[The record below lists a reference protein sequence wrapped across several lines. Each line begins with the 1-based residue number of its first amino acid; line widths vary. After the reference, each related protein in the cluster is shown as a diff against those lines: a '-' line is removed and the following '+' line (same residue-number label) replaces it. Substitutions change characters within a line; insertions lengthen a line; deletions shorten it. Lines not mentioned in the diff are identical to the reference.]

1 MRDEFYELSDSK
13 KVYYVS
19 APCGGGKTLSLCN
32 HIKADRE
39 RNILYVAPSV
49 DLVNEIRERLDVM
62 GVHADVITTETHP
75 KKVRRAL
82 TEYFEA
88 AEDMGHL
95 LLVTHNAYFGLPFF
109 ANRKNWSI
117 FIDEIPQV
125 ANPHTL
131 EIPHH
136 KGLLLKH
143 VDVMPWKTD
152 GLYVL
157 QATNRSR
164 LRKLLDGPRDQIYD
178 QFRGL
183 FENLVS
189 ENYITFIDKMS
200 WEKLNSDEVFER
212 QEEKKNRVYCV
223 SMLNDKPFR
232 GAAILGANIERSLIR
247 KWLESTYR
255 NKFEEQSELVA
266 GLLPVQPVGPRLRL
280 RYFVPERN
288 FSKHLAGL
296 VTEDG
301 KCLID
306 KMDDLARKELGG
318 KPFLLFCN
326 NDRKKA
332 SLKRLGPNATW
343 VSTYCYGL
351 NTYKGFSQAYFSAAI
366 NFAPQHIRMLS
377 ELGLGPDDIHNSVAY
392 ETAYQAIMRSALR
405 DPTSDA
411 MVTAIVADQR
421 TAEAIA
427 KITGC
432 TDVAQIGDLIQP
444 KPLPFDGSQ
453 KKQRQEYHRILNLLI
468 EPNSLPKPSLKE
480 NGVINGP
487 SNIDSL
493 LSDEELV
500 GTSLEP
506 VFMTLHRSQYDK
518 RPDQFYGHERSIG
531 EWIGLFRSLA
541 RGPIDDKEQ
550 HLMFTPAKFNPP
562 DGAEGYRRKEYLTSV
577 SCLVLDFDNG
587 DLAPDDF
594 IRLFGDNAT
603 LLRLSF
609 VIMNSFSR
617 SPQEPNRFRVV
628 IFYGRP
634 IAGDWKQIWRIH
646 KNAVGFVVSL
656 LEEAGYPPATSGLD
670 KQCYVANQPYWAPC
684 TNRHHPEY
692 RLFETHNTK
701 THQLLKHSIDPIIFD
716 YPEPALV
723 DESAIPM
730 CGTVECS
737 DERRRGIIEAVSEK
751 LRGMTENRRIPIRNA
766 GIVLVKQAGLSHNE
780 VQQVL
785 MDAVGGERH
794 QRRHVTETMKWL
806 KVSRI
811 MPTI

>member
-1 MRDEFYELSDSK
+1 MRNELLNLK
-13 KVYYVS
+13 KAYYVS
-19 APCGGGKTLSLCN
+19 APCGSGKTLSLCH

-49 DLVNEIRERLDVM
+49 DLVNETRERLEVM

-88 AEDMGHL
+88 AEDVGNL
-95 LLVTHNAYFGLPFF
+95 LLVTHKAYFGLPFF
-109 ANRKNWSI
+109 ANRNNWSI

-125 ANPHTL
+125 TNPHTL

-136 KGLLLKH
+136 KDLLLKH

-152 GLYVL
+152 GLYIL
-157 QATNRSR
+157 QAINRFG
-164 LRKLLDGPRDQIYD
+164 LRKLLDGPRDQIND

-200 WEKLNSDEVFER
+200 WEKLTSDKVFER
-212 QEEKKNRVYCV
+212 KEEKKNRIYCV
-223 SMLNDKPFR
+223 SMLNHKPFR
-232 GAAILGANIERSLIR
+232 RATILGANIERSLIR

-255 NKFEEQSELVA
+255 IQFEEQTELVA
-266 GLLPVQPVGPRLRL
+266 GLLPIQPVGPRLRL

-288 FSKHLAGL
+288 FSKYLAGL
-296 VTEDG
+296 VADDG
-301 KCLID
+301 QCLID
-306 KMDDLARKELGG
+306 KMDDLARKELEDT
-318 KPFLLFCN
+318 PFLLFCN

-332 SLKRLGPNATW
+332 YLKRLGPNATW

-351 NTYKGFSQAYFSAAI
+351 NTYKGFTQAYFSAAI
-366 NFAPQHIRMLS
+366 NFAPQHIRMLT

-411 MVTAIVADQR
+411 IVTAIVADQR

-427 KITGC
+427 RITGC

-453 KKQRQEYHRILNLLI
+453 KKQRQEYHRILKLLT

-518 RPDQFYGHERSIG
+518 RPDQFYDHERSIG

-550 HLMFTPAKFNPP
+550 HLMFTPARFIPP
-562 DGAEGYRRKEYLTSV
+562 VGAEGYRRKEYLTSV
-577 SCLVLDFDNG
+577 SCLVLDFDSG
-587 DLAPDDF
+587 TLRPDDF
-594 IRLFGDNAT
+594 IRLFGDTAT
-603 LLRLSF
+603 LLKLSF
-609 VIMNSFSR
+609 MIMNSFSR
-617 SPQEPNRFRVV
+617 SSEEPNRFRVV
-628 IFYGRP
+628 IFYSRP
-634 IAGDWKQIWRIH
+634 ITGQWEEIWRIH
-646 KNAVGFVVSL
+646 KNAVRFIESL
-656 LEEAGYPPATSGLD
+656 LEDAGVPPSTSGLD

-701 THQLLKHSIDPIIFD
+701 THQLLKHAIDPIIFD
-716 YPEPALV
+716 YPENALV
-723 DESAIPM
+723 FESAIPM
-730 CGTVECS
+730 CGTVEWS
-737 DERRRGIIEAVSEK
+737 GERKRDIIDAVSDN
-751 LRGMTENRRIPIRNA
+751 LRGMAENRRVPILNA

-785 MDAVGGERH
+785 MDAVGQEKH
-794 QRRHVTETMKWL
+794 LRRHVTETMKWL
-806 KVSRI
+806 KVRRI
-811 MPTI
+811 MPKI